1 MAALDLHTDVGRLC
15 AHHRLRFS
23 TQSASLPLTLEL
35 HLPPSWR
42 DSSYSGLSNCTF
54 VTLFN
59 MGNTFAHKRERDED
73 QTSDVD
79 QQPVGGARKRQ
90 KRVQAEVGGSSG
102 DNNNNNSQPARG
114 STLSGALKRDREPS
128 AHGLE
133 NDESDYEPE
142 DRSFKRLRWRGSEA
156 DRRNEQEAAKAAP
169 LPPAGQPTGA
179 RKQKQKQRAGA
190 AHNAART
197 ANNNYS
203 HKEGGSNALLVHYT
217 PKAVPM
223 QKLYSLFCRRASLRE
238 PQYVADEGHY
248 KTMAFFKTPADAD
261 VVFEKLEGPTT
272 LDIYGLLQKRVAL
285 GPQKEDLVW
294 VRKTNWPW
302 FKPLQ

>member
-1 MAALDLHTDVGRLC
+1 VRTPSFAL
-15 AHHRLRFS
+15 S
-23 TQSASLPLTLEL
+23 TKSASLPLTLES
-35 HLPPSWR
+35 HLPPSR
-42 DSSYSGLSNCTF
+42 SDSSYSGLSNCTF
-54 VTLFN
+54 IALFI
-59 MGNTFAHKRERDED
+59 MGNTFTHKRDRDED

-90 KRVQAEVGGSSG
+90 KRIQGEVDGSSG

-114 STLSGALKRDREPS
+114 STLSGALKRDREPARA

-133 NDESDYEPE
+133 DDESDYEPD
-142 DRSFKRLRWRGSEA
+142 DRTFKRLRWRGSEA
-156 DRRNEQEAAKAAP
+156 DRRNEEEAANSAP
-169 LPPAGQPTGA
+169 LPPPRTRAAAGQPTGA
-179 RKQKQKQRAGA
+179 RKQKQKQKQRAGA

-203 HKEGGSNALLVHYT
+203 HKEGGSNALLLHYT

-238 PQYVADEGHY
+238 PQYVADEGYY
-248 KTMAFFKTPADAD
+248 KTMAFFRTPADAD

-285 GPQKEDLVW
+285 GPEKEDLVW